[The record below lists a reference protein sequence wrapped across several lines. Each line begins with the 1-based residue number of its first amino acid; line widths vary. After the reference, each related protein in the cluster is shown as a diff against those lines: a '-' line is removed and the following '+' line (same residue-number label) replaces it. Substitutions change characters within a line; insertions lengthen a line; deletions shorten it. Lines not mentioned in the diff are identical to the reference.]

1 MQSVIMKTPTDYAR
15 CSVQCFVDSIVP
27 IQMQQICFCQKK
39 VKVFATSRDISHVF
53 TSCVELKR
61 KIWKR
66 LRMFIMRNT
75 VTIWITGIQ
84 FTGTFKS
91 HEASCPKLRCLLY
104 ISTSIWVLHTP
115 NTVKIVIFSVFK
127 AKS

>member
-1 MQSVIMKTPTDYAR
+1 MMKTPTDYAR
-15 CSVQCFVDSIVP
+15 YSVQCFVDSIVP

-75 VTIWITGIQ
+75 VTIWIQGMPAIWKVIL
-84 FTGTFKS
+84 GV
-91 HEASCPKLRCLLY
+91 KLYFLNYLL
-104 ISTSIWVLHTP
+104 
-115 NTVKIVIFSVFK
+115 KK
-127 AKS
+127 